1 MILLRIILALWK
13 PIAAL
18 LGALGLYGRG
28 RADAN
33 AKARLQALEQAMQQY
48 KDRENVESD
57 IRLVDARS
65 ELRNDWRR

>member
-13 PIAAL
+13 PIAAF

-33 AKARLQALEQAMQQY
+33 AKARLKASEQALQQH

-57 IRLVDARS
+57 IRIVDARS
-65 ELRNDWRR
+65 ELRNIWRR